1 MLEVNFFIDSLLVVT
16 LLCPRFLVLVFVILD
31 IRIYLTQIKTNKV
44 VKFILEIKIISL
56 WEFKLKNLTSLIH
69 SEHFGTPPTL
79 FQRYISRIFMVFAM

>member
-69 SEHFGTPPTL
+69 
-79 FQRYISRIFMVFAM
+79 